1 MKTNIDKTNRFLCL
15 LSALFLFAFSIARGE
30 PVTILNETFEG
41 APAVD
46 WKHAWGTAATSSERA
61 HNGQQSLQCTVEDQ
75 YGMSVYYYDMPVKPG
90 ATYTLSAWIFIPEQE
105 KDCFPQLQ
113 ICRENW
119 FPVGPEKMKSSPTLK
134 GEWEELRCEWTNT
147 QNLTSIRVALH
158 DNPQREGLGG
168 ATYFW
173 DDVVMTEEGGSQSE
187 PEAAQGPAAMPESM
201 DAKSAGGGNAAVGQ
215 EARGHNPDAL
225 AGLDVK
231 PAGDMKVKV
240 TAGRARV
247 LCREVPVAET
257 TLDIAPPRIM
267 QITDEAAK
275 LTDEMPESFNRG
287 TALQHCVGFGATLP
301 CLEPGSIVI
310 KEKPG
315 QDGLV
320 YVQGKD
326 WRADETW
333 GRVGRIPEGRI
344 KPGQTVYIDYCTR
357 PLRVDTIC
365 VAPDGRISINQGDSQ
380 KVCPS
385 IPAADYGSLSLCR
398 IFLDY
403 GCKEITAKEIY
414 PVGEPFPQ
422 PDPAA
427 LNQNRERVA
436 KTRAK
441 LEQGK
446 DVTIVAWGDSVTQGG
461 DASRQ
466 ELRFCEAFAQ
476 ALRFK
481 YPQARIKL
489 INAGRGGWN
498 SSKSLPLFED
508 DVLKYK
514 PDLVTMEFVNDMGLP
529 EPALRK
535 NWFEAID
542 RVRAIGGESI
552 IVTPHFV
559 LPMWMNFTGI
569 GAVET
574 RPNVEALRKIAGE
587 KKVTLAD
594 ASKRWEHLAI
604 EGVPYLVHLRNG
616 INHPDDFGHGLFTE
630 ELMRLF

>member
-1 MKTNIDKTNRFLCL
+1 MKTNIDKPNRLPCLVSAFFLVAISL
-15 LSALFLFAFSIARGE
+15 VRGE
-30 PVTILNETFEG
+30 TVTILNESFEST
-41 APAVD
+41 PTIE
-46 WKHAWGTAATSSERA
+46 WQHEWGQFTNSTERA
-61 HNGQQSLQCTVEDQ
+61 HGGKQSLQCTVENK
-75 YGMSVYYYDMPVKPG
+75 YGMSVHYCDLPVKPG
-90 ATYTLSAWIFIPEQE
+90 ATYTLSAWLFIPQQD

-113 ICRENW
+113 LCKNKW
-119 FPVGPEKMKSSPTLK
+119 TPVAQASPSTH

-147 QNLTSIRVALH
+147 ENLKTVRIALH
-158 DNPQREGLGG
+158 NSPWREGLEG
-168 ATYFW
+168 AIYFW
-173 DDVVMTEEGGSQSE
+173 DDVCMTEEAGSPAKSGATE
-187 PEAAQGPAAMPESM
+187 EHAAMPERM
-201 DAKSAGGGNAAVGQ
+201 DAKLAGSGAPVAASLA
-215 EARGHNPDAL
+215 ARGKNPDVL
-225 AGLDVK
+225 AGLEVN
-231 PAGDMKVKV
+231 PGGGMKVTV
-240 TAGRARV
+240 TAGKARV
-247 LCREVPVAET
+247 LGREVDVPET
-257 TLDIAPPRIM
+257 TLEIAPPPVM

-275 LTDEMPESFNRG
+275 LTDEVPESFHKG
-287 TALQHCVGFGATLP
+287 TALQQCVGFSATLP

-310 KEKPG
+310 KETPG
-315 QDGLV
+315 QGGLI
-320 YVQGKD
+320 YEQGKD

-344 KPGQTVYIDYCTR
+344 KAGQTVYIDYRTR
-357 PLRVDTIC
+357 PLRVDTI
-365 VAPDGRISINQGDSQ
+365 GISPAGQISVNRGDSQ
-380 KVCPS
+380 KICPT
-385 IPAADYGSLSLCR
+385 IPPADYGSLALCH

-403 GCKEITAKEIY
+403 GCQEITEKSVY

-422 PDPAA
+422 PDAA
-427 LNQNRERVA
+427 VLNNRRALVA
-436 KTRAK
+436 KTREK

-446 DVTIVAWGDSVTQGG
+446 DVTIVAWGDSVTAGG
-461 DASRQ
+461 DASRP

-529 EPALRK
+529 ESALRK

-559 LPMWMNFTGI
+559 LPMWMNFTGD
-569 GAVET
+569 ATPET
-574 RPNVEALRKIAGE
+574 RPNVEALRRIAGE
-587 KKVTLAD
+587 KKVALAD

-616 INHPDDFGHGLFTE
+616 INHPDDFGHALFTE